1 MVVDSRII
9 KLKTI
14 ISAIQTEFKNA
25 ANAGK
30 AFYIKKEILQRLRL
44 AMNELEEME
53 FAASHNDL

>member
-30 AFYIKKEILQRLRL
+30 AFYIKKKYYI
-44 AMNELEEME
+44 
-53 FAASHNDL
+53 D